1 MENRSVSKTSRW
13 WRVQEPC
20 HSIGKGLVRLP
31 APMLAASDPG
41 LEQSG
46 PCRLENRY
54 NQRHKPG
61 PSAAGPEGRR
71 FCGRRI
77 CEKQSLS
84 ASAPTADLAR
94 NCASWFASEGL
105 HVLAAGRTRSTLDA
119 VVAEIESTGGNA
131 TAIAAEATNEADII
145 SLFEQGG
152 DDLELAIYNA
162 GNNTPGRIVEMEAS
176 YFEQSWRVV

>member
-1 MENRSVSKTSRW
+1 
-13 WRVQEPC
+13 
-20 HSIGKGLVRLP
+20 
-31 APMLAASDPG
+31 
-41 LEQSG
+41 
-46 PCRLENRY
+46 
-54 NQRHKPG
+54 
-61 PSAAGPEGRR
+61 
-71 FCGRRI
+71 
-77 CEKQSLS
+77 
-84 ASAPTADLAR
+84 LAR

-131 TAIAAEATNEADII
+131 TAIAADATNEADII